1 MQSTLPAAI
10 VIACPHC
17 GTRYRV
23 PPEAIGQGRKVSC
36 AHCSKTWTA
45 HQPRP
50 PTPEERADAL
60 FEDEEEAQLDE
71 AFRATAEQSPAKPAT
86 DRNEIPP
93 EVLRTI
99 AQIKAAIAPKTKAI
113 EAKPAEPEVPSA
125 AEAPA
130 SSPGDRAIAQGRFQR
145 RQRMVARNL
154 PTSRVRNV
162 ARIASLTALL
172 ATVTLGYVMRVDIV
186 RAVPDLAG
194 VYATLGLKVNVVG
207 LDFSGLTT
215 LVSRKNGGEVLTVDA
230 SIFSVETHP
239 VPVPPVVIELF
250 DAEGHSLYQW
260 SVPPRMAT
268 LEPGESIAFSAELA
282 RPPAGAA
289 RATLSF
295 AGSARRIEPAPEP
308 AAATEAAAHHG

>member
-1 MQSTLPAAI
+1 
-10 VIACPHC
+10 
-17 GTRYRV
+17 
-23 PPEAIGQGRKVSC
+23 
-36 AHCSKTWTA
+36 
-45 HQPRP
+45 
-50 PTPEERADAL
+50 
-60 FEDEEEAQLDE
+60 
-71 AFRATAEQSPAKPAT
+71 
-86 DRNEIPP
+86 
-93 EVLRTI
+93 
-99 AQIKAAIAPKTKAI
+99 
-113 EAKPAEPEVPSA
+113 
-125 AEAPA
+125 
-130 SSPGDRAIAQGRFQR
+130 
-145 RQRMVARNL
+145 
-154 PTSRVRNV
+154 VRNV